1 MIKPNEENP
10 IYQKSLAPRGPA
22 VPAAPAQVGT
32 ISADESGKS
41 MKIMENPEPLKRKI
55 HEIMENPE
63 PLKILQIHGGGGL
76 GEKSR
81 ATENPPNPWGWWS
94 GRCSREPRPHPSGA
108 ANHQNKYRS
117 ENLNRNICPALF
129 IDS

>member
-76 GEKSR
+76 AEAPASPGLTLR
-81 ATENPPNPWGWWS
+81 GQQATKTDIVPKIS
-94 GRCSREPRPHPSGA
+94 TVTFVLLYS
-108 ANHQNKYRS
+108 
-117 ENLNRNICPALF
+117 
-129 IDS
+129 